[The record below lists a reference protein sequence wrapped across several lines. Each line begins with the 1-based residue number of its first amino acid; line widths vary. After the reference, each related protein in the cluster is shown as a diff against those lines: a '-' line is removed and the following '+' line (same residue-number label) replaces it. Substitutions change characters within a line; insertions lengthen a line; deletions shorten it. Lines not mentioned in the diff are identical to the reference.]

1 MTLKMIFLVEYPPL
15 ATNDV
20 ASILENDVD
29 TTIESW
35 LGLVEHD
42 EELTC
47 VYLSAQDRIRHLP
60 QLFRDLVNRLRLPAE
75 STPSFSIAARE
86 HGAIR
91 RRQGYTSAML
101 VEEWRILEVSI
112 FTTIHNN
119 LWGLDLST
127 VLLDVTTIAAECD
140 SQLKQA
146 MLSYVEPASSLS
158 TA

>member
-1 MTLKMIFLVEYPPL
+1 MTLKAIFLLEYPRL

-20 ASILENDVD
+20 ASILEHYVD
-29 TTIESW
+29 ITIQYW

-47 VYLSAQDRIRHLP
+47 IYLSSQDRIRHLP
-60 QLFRDLVNRLRLPAE
+60 QLFRDLINRLRLPAE
-75 STPSFSIAARE
+75 KTTSFSIAAHE
-86 HGAIR
+86 HGAMR
-91 RRQGYTSAML
+91 RHQGYTAAML

-119 LWGLDLST
+119 LRGLDPST
-127 VLLDVTTIAAECD
+127 VLRDVTIIADVCD

-146 MLSYVEPASSLS
+146 MLSYVEFTSSLS
-158 TA
+158 AA

>member
-1 MTLKMIFLVEYPPL
+1 MTLKPIFLVEYRPP

-29 TTIESW
+29 TTIQSW
-35 LGLVEHD
+35 LGLVQHD

-47 VYLSAQDRIRHLP
+47 VYLSSQDRIRHLP
-60 QLFRDLVNRLRLPAE
+60 QLFRDLINRLRLPPE
-75 STPSFSIAARE
+75 TTTSFSIAAHE
-86 HGAIR
+86 HGAMR
-91 RRQGYTSAML
+91 RRQGYTAAML

-119 LWGLDLST
+119 LRGLDLST
-127 VLLDVTTIAAECD
+127 VLLDITTIADECD

-146 MLSYVEPASSLS
+146 MLSYAEPPSSLS
-158 TA
+158 AA

>member
-1 MTLKMIFLVEYPPL
+1 
-15 ATNDV
+15 
-20 ASILENDVD
+20 
-29 TTIESW
+29 
-35 LGLVEHD
+35 
-42 EELTC
+42 
-47 VYLSAQDRIRHLP
+47 
-60 QLFRDLVNRLRLPAE
+60 
-75 STPSFSIAARE
+75 
-86 HGAIR
+86 
-91 RRQGYTSAML
+91 ML

-127 VLLDVTTIAAECD
+127 VLLDVTTIADECD